1 MKDLNQSIES
11 KSSVA
16 RVPLVTGETRVG
28 NPHQDRISHQSRGT
42 TQPRLLL
49 CGVKR
54 TEKAYLKA
62 CTNRTVKLNAVHG
75 PSGDDNLCPPP
86 PKYVVCSWIER
97 KRGKRFGKVPKG
109 CFLVN
114 TLVPGDELRTPDFI

>member
-86 PKYVVCSWIER
+86 P
-97 KRGKRFGKVPKG
+97 
-109 CFLVN
+109 N
-114 TLVPGDELRTPDFI
+114 TSFVPGLRGNEGNVLEKFLKAVFS